1 MYDNDIPE
9 ETQFI
14 LIGDNA
20 VDYDLLER
28 DKIIN
33 QMTST
38 IINCNT
44 EEKFVNTAPITA
56 IKITFK
62 SIVRFAS
69 ISEKRS

>member
-1 MYDNDIPE
+1 MMDYRGYDVIYAD
-9 ETQFI
+9 
-14 LIGDNA
+14 A
-20 VDYDLLER
+20 
-28 DKIIN
+28 
-33 QMTST
+33 
-38 IINCNT
+38 